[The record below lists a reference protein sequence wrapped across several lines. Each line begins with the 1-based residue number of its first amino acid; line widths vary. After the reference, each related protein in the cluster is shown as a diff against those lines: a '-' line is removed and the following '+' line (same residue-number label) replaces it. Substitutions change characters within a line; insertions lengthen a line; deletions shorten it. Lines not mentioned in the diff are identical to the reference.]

1 MKKLTDPVIRMENGI
16 GIRPLASFDLIVRL
30 TTNFS

>member
-1 MKKLTDPVIRMENGI
+1 MEKLTDPVIRMENGT

-30 TTNFS
+30 TTKLS